1 MKAAVKTGQNAARPR
16 EVNSA
21 LTLISLVMPSELHV
35 AREIGRSAAPR
46 GLLHLEPCGRAKL
59 AEPTMML
66 GSSHWCRIAGATA
79 TVAVLAIG
87 ILAGKGAAE
96 EFKAGGISL
105 DQPWSRATP
114 GGATVGAGYLTI
126 KNDAETPDR
135 LVSVSTEI
143 AGSAEIH
150 RMEMAHGIM
159 KMRPLPEG
167 VEVPAHGSVALAPGS
182 YHVMFFDLKR
192 PLKEGDSFPATLTFE
207 KAGPLG
213 VTFKVMGIGAQHP

>member
-1 MKAAVKTGQNAARPR
+1 MRRGRSAARPR
-16 EVNSA
+16 
-21 LTLISLVMPSELHV
+21 
-35 AREIGRSAAPR
+35 PR
-46 GLLHLEPCGRAKL
+46 GLLHLDPCGRAKL

-66 GSSHWCRIAGATA
+66 GSSHWRRIAGATA

-96 EFKAGGISL
+96 EFKAGEISL

-135 LVSVSTEI
+135 LVSVSTKI

-182 YHVMFFDLKR
+182 YHVMFFDLER

-207 KAGPLG
+207 KAGPLD
-213 VTFKVMGIGAQHP
+213 VTFKVVGIGAQHP